1 MNNICYSLKEYKFND
16 PIFNNVD
23 ATYIIHLE
31 GNGRLNNIKEQLKYY
46 HPSKIVYIIFNK
58 GFKKCNKDKYI
69 NIPSLDLIDAF
80 FQCFKDANNKNYENI
95 LVLEDDFIFDKKI
108 LDKNNSN
115 KIDDFLYEMSETK
128 QIYIYY
134 IGAITY
140 LQSAFGQYHNKL
152 YLSVGTHSCIYPKIF
167 IKHLL
172 NNYRKDKINDW
183 DFYLNLNYI
192 RYKYYKSLC
201 YQTLPQTENS
211 KYWDQGN
218 IFLKYIFKL
227 FRYYQLTINL
237 NNKPQPGFD
246 IMEISSKIIFWFII
260 ISLIIII
267 LLIYNYWLKCK
278 KKKNNIKY
286 LFYLIIFFL
295 LLYPIVIINI
305 LLLTIYITSI
315 FYN

>member
-1 MNNICYSLKEYKFND
+1 MNNICYNLKEYKFND

-80 FQCFKDANNKNYENI
+80 FQCFKDANNKKYENI
-95 LVLEDDFIFDKKI
+95 LILEDDFIFDNKI

-115 KIDDFLYEMSETK
+115 KIDDFLYEMSKTN

-134 IGAITY
+134 IGTITY

-172 NNYRKDKINDW
+172 NNIKKDKINDW

-201 YQTLPQTENS
+201 YQTLPQTDNS

-227 FRYYQLTINL
+227 FRYYQLIIKL
-237 NNKPQPGFD
+237 DNKHQPGFD

-267 LLIYNYWLKCK
+267 LLFYNY
-278 KKKNNIKY
+278 
-286 LFYLIIFFL
+286 
-295 LLYPIVIINI
+295 
-305 LLLTIYITSI
+305 
-315 FYN
+315 